1 MSQRVRLQVADVA
14 ARHLGIEHTIDDP
27 GDGPLVVRMP
37 AWCPGS
43 YVLREYAGHVTRFTA
58 TDADGGALSWHK
70 RDKATWEI
78 APEGA
83 PTVVLRY
90 RVFAPELTVRSN
102 DVSHDHA
109 FVHPP
114 AAFFAVEGRTD
125 EAIDLHVD
133 PPTGWTVSTALD
145 PHGDGYRAH
154 DYDRLADC
162 PLEIGP
168 HEVHRFEVAGRRHE
182 FVIHGSGNH
191 DVERIVADT
200 EKIVRTEVDFFG
212 GEPPYDR
219 YLFVLHLTHDR
230 GGGLEHDDSCALA
243 WPKLGFRP
251 ETQYRKFLT
260 LVAHE
265 FFHVWNVRR
274 IRPEALLP
282 YDYAREAYTTLLWV
296 FEGFTTYYDELFPV
310 RAGCYDTP
318 TMLDHLAELIGR
330 EASRPGGSVQ
340 SLAESSFDA
349 WIGLYRPNPDTPN
362 SQTNYY
368 LKGLLVAWKLDLF
381 LRRETDD
388 AHSLDDVVRHLWR
401 EYGQKRPRGARRRDG
416 RDRPRGHRGGRHG
429 VRARARRAARTH
441 GVRRRP
447 GPRRAPA
454 APQARARRRGDPPP
468 GSAPRSRR
476 RFRHAS
482 RQVFH
487 GGPAHAAGLMAGDL
501 VIALD
506 DHRIGRGLDE
516 RLKILRPGETVRWT
530 AFRRD
535 RLVQG
540 RMTLGEDPVGTPEI
554 VPLEDADPAR
564 RASFERWTG
573 RSFEAANRAG
583 RGARHP
589 VSERPR
595 CSPTGKRSRSARLLG

>member
-1 MSQRVRLQVADVA
+1 MSQRIRLQVADVA
-14 ARHLGIEHTIDDP
+14 ARHLGVEHTIEEP

-43 YVLREYAGHVTRFTA
+43 YVLREYAGHVSRFQA
-58 TDADGGALSWHK
+58 TDAHGRELAWRK

-78 APEGA
+78 DPDGA
-83 PTVVLRY
+83 SAVTLHY
-90 RVFAPELTVRSN
+90 RVFAPELTVRTN

-114 AAFFAVEGRTD
+114 ATFVAVEGRTD
-125 EAIDLHVD
+125 EAIELVVD
-133 PPTGWTVSTALD
+133 PPAGWTVSTSLD

-154 DYDRLADC
+154 DFDRLADC

-168 HEVHRFEVAGRRHE
+168 HQVHRFEVAGRRHE

-212 GEPPYDR
+212 GEPPYEH

-230 GGGLEHDDSCALA
+230 GGGLEHDDSCTLA

-282 YDYAREAYTTLLWV
+282 YDYGRENYTTLLWV
-296 FEGFTTYYDELFPV
+296 FEGFTTYYDEVFPV
-310 RAGCYDTP
+310 RAGCYDTT

-330 EASRPGGSVQ
+330 EASRPGGAVQ

-388 AHSLDDVVRHLWR
+388 AHSLDDVVRHLWH
-401 EYGQKRPRGARRRDG
+401 EYGQRG
-416 RDRPRGHRGGRHG
+416 RGVPENGMVAIVREATG
-429 VRARARRAARTH
+429 VDVAAFVGEH
-441 GVRRRP
+441 VERP
-447 GPRRAPA
+447 GRMEYDDVLAHVGLRLRRKPMPEDEETPA
-454 APQARARRRGDPPP
+454 WIGATLEPGDF
-468 GSAPRSRR
+468 GTRLA
-476 RFRHAS
+476 
-482 RQVFH
+482 QVFH
-487 GGPAHAAGLMAGDL
+487 GGPAHAAGLMAGDV

-506 DHRIGRGLDE
+506 DHRIGRDLDE

-540 RMTLGEDPVGTPEI
+540 HVTLGEDPVGTPEI
-554 VPLEDADPAR
+554 VPLDNADPAR

-573 RSFEAANRAG
+573 RSFDELAG
-583 RGARHP
+583 RGD
-589 VSERPR
+589 
-595 CSPTGKRSRSARLLG
+595 

>member
-168 HEVHRFEVAGRRHE
+168 HDVHHFEVAGRRHE

-251 ETQYRKFLT
+251 EKQYRKFLT

-310 RAGCYDTP
+310 RAGCYDTT

-388 AHSLDDVVRHLWR
+388 AHSLDDVVRHLWH
-401 EYGQKRPRGARRRDG
+401 EYGQRGRGVPEDG
-416 RDRPRGHRGGRHG
+416 MVAIVREATGVDVTEF
-429 VRARARRAARTH
+429 VRAH
-441 GVRRRP
+441 VERP
-447 GPRRAPA
+447 GRMEYDDVLAHVGLRLRRKPVPEDEETPA
-454 APQARARRRGDPPP
+454 WIGATLEPGDS
-468 GSAPRSRR
+468 GTRLA
-476 RFRHAS
+476 
-482 RQVFH
+482 QVFH
-487 GGPAHAAGLMAGDL
+487 GGPAHAAGLMAGDV

-506 DHRIGRGLDE
+506 DHRIGRDLDE

-554 VPLEDADPAR
+554 VPLEGADPAR

-573 RSFEAANRAG
+573 RSFEESAG
-583 RGARHP
+583 RGD
-589 VSERPR
+589 
-595 CSPTGKRSRSARLLG
+595 